1 MNAVKVDLLTL
12 AEVAAT
18 LRVHRATVSRLIK
31 SGELIHCAIG
41 GRKLVR
47 VQDLHLFVES
57 RIGVGAGSRDAS
69 GGAHG

>member
-1 MNAVKVDLLTL
+1 MNGVKMELLTL
-12 AEVAAT
+12 AEVAAI

-47 VQDLHLFVES
+47 AQDLHLFVDS
-57 RIGVGAGSRDAS
+57 RIGVGAGSRDVT